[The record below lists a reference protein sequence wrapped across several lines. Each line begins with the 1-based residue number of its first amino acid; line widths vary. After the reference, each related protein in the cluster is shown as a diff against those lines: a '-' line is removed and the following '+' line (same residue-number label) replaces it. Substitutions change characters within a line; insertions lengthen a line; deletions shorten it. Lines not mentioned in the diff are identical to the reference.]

1 MNIFKEALAAK
12 NQLKGVVPATPLTEN
27 LNLSDEFE

>member
-12 NQLKGVVPATPLTEN
+12 NQLKGVVPATPLTEK
-27 LNLSDEFE
+27 SKSF